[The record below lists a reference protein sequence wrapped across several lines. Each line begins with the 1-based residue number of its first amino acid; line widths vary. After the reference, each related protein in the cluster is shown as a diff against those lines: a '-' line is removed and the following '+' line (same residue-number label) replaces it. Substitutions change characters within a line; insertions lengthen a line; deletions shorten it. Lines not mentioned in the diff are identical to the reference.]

1 MATADDVLNQARS
14 HIGYTEGPNNDTVFG
29 DRTGFPHQPWCGSWV
44 NCVMAD
50 ANQHGEPS
58 VVYTPSGAAAYR
70 RLGGNRWVERNGPV
84 QPGDVVFFDWGG
96 STNVGATDHVGLV
109 EAVLPGGQL
118 QTIEGNTSP
127 SNAGSQSNGD
137 GVYRRVRNRNNV
149 VGFGRPAYSGQPV
162 KPVNPQEAK
171 AFRQYVAAVLKRD
184 IGMVGLLRPGMSG
197 GNVQILQKAV
207 NLAGGKSLT
216 QDGQYGPATTQ
227 AVKDLQHVMKLETD
241 GITGPKTVAALQFLL
256 AQIEANG

>member
-14 HIGYTEGPNNDTVFG
+14 HIGYTEGPNNATVFG
-29 DRTGFPHQPWCGSWV
+29 DRTGYPNQAWCGSFV
-44 NCVMAD
+44 NVCMID
-50 ANQHGEPS
+50 GGQHGEPS
-58 VVYTPSGAAAYR
+58 VIYTPSGAAAYR
-70 RLGGNRWVERNGPV
+70 RLGGNRWVERNAPV
-84 QPGDVVFFDWGG
+84 QPGDIVFYDWGG

-127 SNAGSQSNGD
+127 GAGGSQSNGD

-149 VGFGRPAYSGQPV
+149 VGFGRPAYSGQTTP
-162 KPVNPQEAK
+162 PVNPQEAK

-227 AVKDLQHVMKLETD
+227 AVKDLQRVMKLETD